1 MATPADMPKRIPT
14 SPGGPRTRL
23 RLMLLLGN
31 VLDEVERDGA
41 LPNGQPHP
49 AMEFLP
55 ELVSA
60 VAAYSSM
67 TFAVFQASYG
77 RTTTEAGEDA

>member
-1 MATPADMPKRIPT
+1 MATPADMPKSLIT
-14 SPGGPRTRL
+14 TAGGRWMRL
-23 RLMLLLGN
+23 RLMEVLGN

-55 ELVSA
+55 ELVTA

-67 TFAVFQASYG
+67 TLAVSQAASA
-77 RTTTEAGEDA
+77 RRVNDSGEDA